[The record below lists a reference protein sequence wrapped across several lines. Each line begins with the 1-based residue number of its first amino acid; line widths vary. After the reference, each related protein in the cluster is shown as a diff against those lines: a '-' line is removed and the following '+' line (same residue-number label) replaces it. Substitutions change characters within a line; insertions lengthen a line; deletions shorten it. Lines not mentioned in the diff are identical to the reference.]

1 MSGTLRQRVR
11 DGVRGLAPGYFALVM
26 ASGILSVGLQLQG
39 FPVLSAV
46 LLAVC
51 AGGWAVLCLL
61 TVWRFAA
68 FRRELL
74 VEFLDPRRAFGFFTF
89 VAGTNVLAARLATTG
104 WHGAT
109 AVLLGLAGA
118 VWLVLGYVVP
128 WTAVLS
134 RRTRPVVST
143 ANGTWFIW
151 VVASQSVAVAAAALD
166 PVVAD
171 GTARHALSV
180 VAVVCW
186 SVGLFLYASAG
197 VLVTLRMMLY
207 PLRPV
212 DLTPPY
218 WVAMGACAI
227 TVLAASRI
235 VEMSDTP
242 MVAVVRGLVAGL
254 GVVFWAFATWLIPA
268 LVAAGWWR
276 HRVHRVPLRYESSL
290 WSVVFP
296 LGMYAVAS
304 IYLGRADGLPIVG
317 LVGAAWLWVALG
329 AWAVVFTAMLVHLVR
344 RLLLGR
350 QVPAP
355 VWPGPDPAGDP
366 DTTGRSGPV
375 GGADTAGRSGPAGG
389 ADTAG
394 SPDPAGGPDT
404 AR

>member
-1 MSGTLRQRVR
+1 MAESLRQRVLG
-11 DGVRGLAPGYFALVM
+11 GVRGLAPGYFALVM
-26 ASGILSVGLQLQG
+26 ASGILSVGLQMQG
-39 FPVLSAV
+39 FAALSTA

-51 AGGWAVLCLL
+51 AGSWAALCLL
-61 TVWRFAA
+61 TVWRFAV
-68 FRRELL
+68 FRREFV

-89 VAGTNVLAARLATTG
+89 VAGTNVLASRLATTS

-109 AVLLGLAGA
+109 AALLGLAGA
-118 VWLVLGYVVP
+118 VWLGLGYVVP
-128 WTAVLS
+128 WSAVLS

-166 PVVAD
+166 PVVGSDAW
-171 GTARHALSV
+171 RHVLSV
-180 VAVVCW
+180 VAVACW
-186 SVGLFLYASAG
+186 SVGLFLYAAAG

-207 PLRPV
+207 PLRPI

-254 GVVFWAFATWLIPA
+254 GLVFWAFATWLIPA

-304 IYLGRADGLPIVG
+304 IYLGRADDLPIVG
-317 LVGAAWLWVALG
+317 LVGAVWLWVALS
-329 AWAVVFTAMLVHLVR
+329 AWAMVFTAMLVHLVR

-350 QVPAP
+350 EDPAP
-355 VWPGPDPAGDP
+355 AWPEPDAAVRPDPG
-366 DTTGRSGPV
+366 
-375 GGADTAGRSGPAGG
+375 
-389 ADTAG
+389 
-394 SPDPAGGPDT
+394 GGPGA

>member
-1 MSGTLRQRVR
+1 M
-11 DGVRGLAPGYFALVM
+11 RGLAPGYFALVM

-39 FPVLSAV
+39 FAALSAA
-46 LLAVC
+46 LLVVC
-51 AGGWAVLCLL
+51 AGSGAVLCLL
-61 TVWRFAA
+61 TAWRLAV
-68 FRRELL
+68 FRRAFV
-74 VEFLDPRRAFGFFTF
+74 VEFLDPRRAFGFFAF
-89 VAGTNVLAARLATTG
+89 VAGTSVLATRLSTTG

-109 AVLLGLAGA
+109 APLLGLAGA
-118 VWLVLGYVVP
+118 AWLGLGYVVP
-128 WTAVLS
+128 WSAVLS
-134 RRTRPVVST
+134 RGTRPVVST
-143 ANGTWFIW
+143 ANGTWFIR

-166 PVVAD
+166 PVVGS
-171 GTARHALSV
+171 GTGRHVLSV
-180 VAVVCW
+180 VAVACW
-186 SVGLFLYASAG
+186 SVGLFLYAAAG

-212 DLTPPY
+212 DLTPPH

-304 IYLGRADGLPIVG
+304 IHLGRADDRPVVG
-317 LVGAAWLWVALG
+317 LVGAAWLWVAPG
-329 AWAVVFTAMLVHLVR
+329 AWAVVFTAVLVHLVR
-344 RLLLGR
+344 RLVLGR
-350 QVPAP
+350 RVP
-355 VWPGPDPAGDP
+355 GLAGAGARRQ
-366 DTTGRSGPV
+366 GR
-375 GGADTAGRSGPAGG
+375 R
-389 ADTAG
+389 
-394 SPDPAGGPDT
+394 
-404 AR
+404 RRLIRR